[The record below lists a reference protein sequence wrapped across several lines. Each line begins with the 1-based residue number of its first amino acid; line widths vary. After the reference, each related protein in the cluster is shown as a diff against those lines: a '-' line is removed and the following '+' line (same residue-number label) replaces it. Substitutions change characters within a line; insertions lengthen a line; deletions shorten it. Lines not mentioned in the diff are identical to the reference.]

1 VATAKALRQGLI
13 ETTMQRAQASGR
25 KDKMALLYEHL
36 CSVDFRQN
44 INGLVESFILLQ
56 KQLEAERRSLQ
67 KQWKERE
74 KQLKNAIECTVSIYG
89 EIQGIAGREALP
101 EIKTLEL
108 PGG

>member
-1 VATAKALRQGLI
+1 
-13 ETTMQRAQASGR
+13 
-25 KDKMALLYEHL
+25 MALLCDHL

-74 KQLKNAIECTVSIYG
+74 
-89 EIQGIAGREALP
+89 
-101 EIKTLEL
+101 
-108 PGG
+108 